1 MIDIHTYVMVRRRVL
16 NDLCTKINSLAMKQN
31 RHVETRYG
39 YSRSLSSKDIQDAIK
54 SKDERVYGGLKSWD
68 ILVSE
73 SSYGKS
79 EPATSKS
86 WHAWQL
92 FTATLPA
99 LAIYLIS
106 TSQEEQAM
114 RAKDEVDGAMIDEND
129 QTKTNSDVVVQQKF
143 LEDINKRLAALESQV
158 HAVVASSSGPHVG
171 VQETGD
177 SEENARIQKPQ
188 E

>member
-1 MIDIHTYVMVRRRVL
+1 
-16 NDLCTKINSLAMKQN
+16 
-31 RHVETRYG
+31 
-39 YSRSLSSKDIQDAIK
+39 
-54 SKDERVYGGLKSWD
+54 
-68 ILVSE
+68 
-73 SSYGKS
+73 
-79 EPATSKS
+79 
-86 WHAWQL
+86 
-92 FTATLPA
+92 
-99 LAIYLIS
+99 
-106 TSQEEQAM
+106 M